1 MKVLKVLF
9 STFALLALVSCASN
23 TDSFSSSQG
32 GNPSSGADTSSAE
45 PSASSTNSSS
55 SSSSASS
62 SSSSSS
68 SSSQKQDVY
77 YTVTFLNYDETPLQE
92 VRVLEGEEARYTGET
107 PTREADNEF
116 TYEFDGWDKD
126 LTNITSNVTTK
137 ATYKAVAKENWGPI
151 HWFKIK

>member
-32 GNPSSGADTSSAE
+32 GNPSSSADTSS
-45 PSASSTNSSS
+45 SGNSSTSSTNSSS
-55 SSSSASS
+55 SSSSA
-62 SSSSSS
+62 SSSSS

-92 VRVLEGEEARYTGET
+92 VRVLEGEEAHYTGET
-107 PTREADNEF
+107 PTKPEDDEYK
-116 TYEFDGWDKD
+116 YEFKGWDKD
-126 LTNITSNVTTK
+126 LKNIQSNVTTK
-137 ATYKAVAKENWGPI
+137 AVFDRVEKVNWDTPVI
-151 HWFKIK
+151 WL

>member
-32 GNPSSGADTSSAE
+32 GNPSSSSDTSSAE
-45 PSASSTNSSS
+45 PSTSSTNSSS
-55 SSSSASS
+55 SSSSNPSS
-62 SSSSSS
+62 SSVH
-68 SSSQKQDVY
+68 QDVY

-92 VRVLEGEEARYTGET
+92 VRVLEGEEAHYTGAT
-107 PTREADNEF
+107 PTREEDDEF
-116 TYEFDGWDKD
+116 KYEFDGWDRD
-126 LTNITSNVTTK
+126 LKNIQSNVTTK

-151 HWFKIK
+151 TWF

>member
-32 GNPSSGADTSSAE
+32 GNPSSSADTSSAE
-45 PSASSTNSSS
+45 PSTSSTNSSS
-55 SSSSASS
+55 SSSSNPSS
-62 SSSSSS
+62 SSVH
-68 SSSQKQDVY
+68 QDVY

-92 VRVLEGEEARYTGET
+92 VRVLEGEEAHYTGAT
-107 PTREADNEF
+107 PTREEDDEF
-116 TYEFDGWDKD
+116 KYEFDGWDKN

-137 ATYKAVAKENWGPI
+137 AKYKYIAKENWGPI
-151 HWFKIK
+151 TWF

>member
-9 STFALLALVSCASN
+9 STFALIALVSCASN

-32 GNPSSGADTSSAE
+32 GNPSSSADTTSSGN
-45 PSASSTNSSS
+45 SSTSSTNSSS

-68 SSSQKQDVY
+68 QPQDVY
-77 YTVTFLNYDETPLQE
+77 YTVAFLNYDETPLQE
-92 VRVLEGEEARYTGET
+92 VRVLEGEEAHYTGAT
-107 PTREADNEF
+107 PTREEDDEF
-116 TYEFDGWDKD
+116 KYEFDGWDRD
-126 LTNITSNVTTK
+126 LKNIQSNVTTK